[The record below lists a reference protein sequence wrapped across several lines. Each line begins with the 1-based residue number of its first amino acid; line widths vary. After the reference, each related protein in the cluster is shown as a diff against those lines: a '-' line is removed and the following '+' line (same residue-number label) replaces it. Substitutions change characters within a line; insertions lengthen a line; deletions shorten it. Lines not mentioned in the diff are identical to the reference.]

1 VTHAEAVLVGIA
13 FGVAL
18 IPVLIWWV
26 ERD

>member
-1 VTHAEAVLVGIA
+1 MTHAEAVLVGVA

-18 IPVLIWWV
+18 IPVLIWLV